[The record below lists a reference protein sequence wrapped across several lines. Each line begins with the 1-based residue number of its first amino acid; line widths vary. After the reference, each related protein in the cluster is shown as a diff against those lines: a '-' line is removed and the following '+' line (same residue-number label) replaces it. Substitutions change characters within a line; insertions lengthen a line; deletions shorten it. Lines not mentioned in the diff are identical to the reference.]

1 MPGSLD
7 LYRKKRSADRTPEPF
22 GSEKAEGT
30 RVFVVHKHRATR
42 LHWDLR
48 LELGGVLRS
57 WAVPKGPSF
66 DPATKRMAVFVED
79 HPVEYIDFEGVIPEG
94 NYGAGGMIVWDRGT
108 WLPLEDPEQ
117 GLVKGK
123 LLFELRGYKLRGVWT
138 LVRTKQSDKDWLL
151 IKKPDAYAA
160 PEGTKP
166 VGQESILSG
175 LTVEELQAGKSR
187 ASDVV
192 AELER
197 LGAPKRPVRA
207 ADQQVM
213 LAETSPVPFSRKG
226 WLFELK
232 YDGFRLLSALE
243 DGEVAFHY
251 RRGKNSTKTF
261 PDLARAFARLP
272 YRDLVVDGEVVVLD
286 ERGRPSFQRL
296 QRRVQLLRP
305 ADIERAA
312 ALLPATLYA
321 FDLLAFEGYDLRE
334 LPLVERKRLLK
345 MALPKVGPIR
355 YSDHVEE
362 HGEPLFRQVEKQR
375 LEGLVAK
382 DARSPYRAGRSDA
395 WRKIKVEHTGDFAV
409 VGWTEPTGA
418 RNGFGAIH
426 LALWDAG
433 ELRYVGRAGSGF
445 SERQLAELS
454 ARLEA
459 APRSTPPKNG
469 PVPTDRGHHWVE
481 PAFVV
486 EVSYRELTED
496 GLLRMPIFVRLR
508 DDKTTAECVLD
519 DSFHVRTATPARDA
533 DDDRGAP
540 SAGGAAERDASDD
553 DEGADGDEGAGDEDV
568 APSEGESSED
578 PNVEE
583 EPPPELDPLPPPT
596 PGAERKVP
604 FTNQNKIFWPEEGY
618 TKGDLC
624 EYYRR
629 ISPWILPYLRDRL
642 VVLTRYP
649 DGIDGKSFFQK
660 DAPPFVP
667 GWVRTERMWSE
678 HAQREIDYF
687 VCDDVESLLFVI
699 NMGSIPL
706 HVWSSRTTDLQHPDW
721 CIIDL
726 DPKKAPWAHV
736 VALAR
741 ALKTLADELELECFV
756 KTSGSTGIHVLF
768 PLGRQLTYEQSRAF
782 GQLVSRVIEEE
793 NPTIATTKRVIG
805 ARGERVYLDYLQ
817 NGHGRLLVS
826 PLCVRPVPHA
836 RVSTPLDWDEVN
848 EDIRQEAFTIV
859 TVPERFERMKRD
871 PMIRVL
877 SVKPNLARALDRLG
891 KRVAKW
897 K

>member
-7 LYRKKRSADRTPEPF
+7 LYRRKRSADRTPEPF
-22 GSEKAEGT
+22 GAEKAEGS
-30 RVFVVHKHRATR
+30 RVFVVHKHRASR

-79 HPVEYIDFEGVIPEG
+79 HPVEYVDFEGVIPEG

-108 WLPLEDPEQ
+108 WVPLEDPEQ
-117 GLVKGK
+117 GVVKGK

-160 PEGTKP
+160 PEGTKS

-175 LTVEELQAGKSR
+175 LTVEQLQAGESNAR
-187 ASDVV
+187 ELVE
-192 AELER
+192 ELEA
-197 LGAPKRPVRA
+197 LGAPKRSVRA
-207 ADQQVM
+207 ADQEVM
-213 LAETSPVPFSRKG
+213 LAQTSAPFSRKG

-243 DGEVAFHY
+243 GGEVAFHY

-272 YRDLVVDGEVVVLD
+272 YRDLIIDGEVVVLD
-286 ERGRPSFQRL
+286 EAARPSFQRL

-312 ALLPATLYA
+312 AVLPATLYA

-334 LPLVERKRLLK
+334 LPLVDRKRLLRK
-345 MALPKVGPIR
+345 VLPKVGPIR

-362 HGEPLFRQVEKQR
+362 HGEPLFRQVEKQK

-382 DARSPYRAGRSDA
+382 DARSPYRAGRSDS

-409 VGWTEPTGA
+409 VGWTEPTGS
-418 RNGFGAIH
+418 RSGFGALH
-426 LALWDAG
+426 LALWDQG

-445 SERQLAELS
+445 SEKQLDALS

-459 APRSTPPKNG
+459 APRAAAPKG
-469 PVPTDRGHHWVE
+469 PIPTDRGHHWIE

-508 DDKTTAECVLD
+508 DDKPIAECVLD
-519 DSFHVRTATPARDA
+519 DSFHVRTAAPARVEGAASEGGEPAAEPARDEGDDALEIPA
-533 DDDRGAP
+533 D
-540 SAGGAAERDASDD
+540 E
-553 DEGADGDEGAGDEDV
+553 V
-568 APSEGESSED
+568 SED
-578 PNVEE
+578 PNVPE
-583 EPPPELDPLPPPT
+583 EPPPDLEPLPPPT

-604 FTNQNKIFWPEEGY
+604 FTNQSKIFWPEERY
-618 TKGDLC
+618 TKGDLV

-706 HVWSSRTTDLQHPDW
+706 HVWSSRTTDLPHPDW

-726 DPKKAPWAHV
+726 DPKKAPFAHV

-793 NPTIATTKRVIG
+793 NPEISTTKRVVG

-848 EDIRQEAFTIV
+848 DDLTQEAFTIK

-877 SVKPNLARALDRLG
+877 TVKPNLARALDRLG